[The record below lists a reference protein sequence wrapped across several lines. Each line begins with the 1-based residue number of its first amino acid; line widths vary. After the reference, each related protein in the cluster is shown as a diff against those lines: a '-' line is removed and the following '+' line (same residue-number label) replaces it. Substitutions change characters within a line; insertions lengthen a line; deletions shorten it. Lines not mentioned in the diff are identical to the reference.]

1 VSKNYTLSTTT
12 EIQLL
17 LATDDC
23 SAAVSCLRDALD
35 PRRASVTVE
44 VTHGLLIE
52 NATIGDSVGSQEAL
66 PDLIVALRATDL
78 AALLET
84 VSQIA
89 PQLAPLVNHN
99 ASYVFGA
106 RRHEILAGWG
116 PVRIYYGIR
125 RLPNMTRAAFQD
137 YWGGHHADVGRR
149 LIPPYSYVQSHAIA
163 EICDAASAASGLA
176 STSLDGIVTVH
187 FPDLAAAQKQLSDE
201 RVAAEALEDEAR
213 FIDHAR
219 VQFGLYSCEM
229 I

>member
-1 VSKNYTLSTTT
+1 MSQDQALSITT

-17 LATDDC
+17 LAIDDC
-23 SAAVSCLRDALD
+23 STAIACLREALH
-35 PRRASVTVE
+35 PRNASVTVE

-66 PDLIVALRATDL
+66 PDLIVSLRATVL
-78 AALLET
+78 ATLLET
-84 VSQIA
+84 VARIA
-89 PQLAPLVNHN
+89 PQLAPLVKHN

-149 LIPPYSYVQSHAIA
+149 LIPPYSYVQSHAKT
-163 EICDAASAASGLA
+163 EICDAASTASGLA
-176 STSLDGIVTVH
+176 ATSLDGIVTVH
-187 FPDLAAAQKQLSDE
+187 FPDLAAAQKQLANE
-201 RVAAEALEDEAR
+201 RVATEALEDEAR